1 MKNKI
6 IFLLLLLLSFT
17 TNMWAQVGIG
27 TSSPDSN
34 AVLELSST
42 TQGMKFP
49 KMTTTERNAIAS
61 PAKGLTVFDTDLNC
75 LMVNFGT
82 TSSANWKCVG
92 GVSSNHPSTNGTG
105 IVSAYTCD
113 TASTGTMTQGTAIGS
128 GVTQTITATVTAI
141 GTYNIS
147 ATINGITFAGTGYF
161 VATGNRTV
169 LLTATGTPSLGGFHT
184 FTLNTSPN
192 CSFSRGVISTT
203 SGGTSLVSSYSC
215 TTASEGRLKKSVPV
229 SGTGVTQTITAN
241 VTALGSY
248 SISATANGVTF
259 TGSGTFTSTGN
270 QDVLLTAT
278 SGTPTNSGNHTYT
291 LSTTPNCGFSRPT
304 EDPST
309 NGTGIVSGYTCTIA
323 SSGTMTVGVTI
334 LPEHNVTQT
343 IKGSVTTVGT
353 YNYTTTTINGVTF
366 SGSGTFTATGEQVV
380 VLTATG
386 TPITAGASNSYTL
399 NTTPNC
405 NFSRTIISPT
415 SNGTGVISSFDCST
429 ASTGSMVVGTEI
441 PINTVSQTIS
451 VNVSAPGRYNIT
463 ATSPTEPG
471 VTFSVVNGNFSTAT
485 PQTIVLKATGTPTVV
500 GTHTYTLNTTPN
512 CSFTRTTGSIPGIIS
527 LATVSNTYIASV
539 YDVDY
544 LPYTPPTIT
553 ATTATS
559 VAADGV
565 NETTT
570 INIQGSIPTTGKM
583 INLMVSAS
591 ADGTLP
597 AYTSPTITI
606 PAEFTEDNI
615 SRDIKLSWA
624 SQSFTST
631 TKRIVAKIEA
641 VGGILNLKKL
651 DLNAGNGND
660 IMGVL
665 VGTLSYVRNNN
676 NELGTLNLRIMPGIP
691 DKMFGV
697 ADNNASTTSH
707 LMLYLPIEAED
718 GNTWLNHNLGAY
730 YTNINQAS
738 FNPNAR
744 PTSFIDHNAYGSIFQ
759 WGRKADGHELINFT
773 NSTTGVPVTNLFTT
787 TLSDNPTNAKFIQSN
802 SDWRVTR
809 TDDLWALESSTNNP
823 CPVGFKVPNESAIR
837 NLKLAAGI
845 TDTSDFTDIVK
856 LTKPGIRYNN
866 GTGALSGTGTSN
878 YGFYNSSTTFN
889 ELASIV
895 NVYNGSNSPR
905 ASAFSVRCIK
915 N

>member
-1 MKNKI
+1 MKNI
-6 IFLLLLLLSFT
+6 FIYHIFLFISSYS
-17 TNMWAQVGIG
+17 NVWAQLGIG
-27 TSSPDSN
+27 INNPNTS

-49 KMTTTERNAIAS
+49 KMTTAERIAIAS
-61 PAKGLTVFDTDLNC
+61 PAQGLTLFDTDLNC
-75 LMVNFGT
+75 LMVNFG
-82 TSSANWKCVG
+82 SASGANWKCIG
-92 GVSSNHPSTNGTG
+92 SLPFHPSTNGTG

-128 GVTQTITATVTAI
+128 GVTQTITATVTAL
-141 GTYNIS
+141 GSYNIS
-147 ATINGITFAGTGYF
+147 ATINGITFAGSGYF
-161 VATGNRTV
+161 VATGDRQV

-184 FTLNTSPN
+184 LTLNTSPN

-215 TTASEGRLKKSVPV
+215 STASVGRLKKSVPV

-270 QDVLLTAT
+270 QDVLLTAS

-343 IKGSVTTVGT
+343 IKGSVTTLGT

-386 TPITAGASNSYTL
+386 TPTASGSSVTFNL
-399 NTTPNC
+399 NTTPSC
-405 NFSRTIISPT
+405 GFSRTIINAS
-415 SNGTGVISSFDCST
+415 SNGTSVISTHDCATS
-429 ASTGSMVVGTEI
+429 SVGTMTLGTAI
-441 PINTVSQTIS
+441 SLNTVTQTIT
-451 VNVSAPGRYNIT
+451 VNVTTVGTYNFT
-463 ATSPTEPG
+463 ATSATETG
-471 VTFSVVNGNFSTAT
+471 VIFSASGTFSAPTGSKTV
-485 PQTIVLKATGTPTVV
+485 VLKATGTPTVV

-512 CSFTRTTGSIPGIIS
+512 CSFTRTTGTIPGTVS

-544 LPYTPPTIT
+544 LPYTPPTST

-565 NETTT
+565 SEAIT
-570 INIQGSIPTTGKM
+570 INVQGSISTTGKT
-583 INLMVSAS
+583 ISLLVSAT
-591 ADGTLP
+591 ADGTLS

-641 VGGILNLKKL
+641 VGGTLNLKKL
-651 DLNAGNGND
+651 DINAGNGND
-660 IMGVL
+660 NLGVL

-676 NELGTLNLRIMPGIP
+676 NELGTLNLRLMPGIP

-697 ADNNASTTSH
+697 ADNNSSTTSH
-707 LMLYLPIEAED
+707 MMLYLPIEAED

-730 YTNINQAS
+730 YSNINKPS
-738 FNPNAR
+738 FNPNTR
-744 PTSFIDHNAYGSIFQ
+744 PTSFTDHNAYGSLFQ

-773 NSTTGVPVTNLFTT
+773 NSTTGVPVTNLYTT
-787 TLSDNPTNAKFIQSN
+787 TLSDNPTHAKFIQSN

-823 CPVGFKVPNESAIR
+823 CPVGFKVPNETTIR

-878 YGFYNSSTTFN
+878 YGFYNSSTTYN
-889 ELASIV
+889 ELATIV
-895 NVYNGSNSPR
+895 NVYNASNSPR